1 MAHRRGAPGKKL
13 SSPAVLPAGADAIFQ
28 GRGAVLGDRH
38 AELRR
43 EGRRLGVFL
52 VDADVARG
60 ERNPE
65 PGFFFIFEFVINHDG
80 IFQRGAGILLV
91 AIVVALAIDYEYFL
105 DGNARTLEKTD
116 LLGLFVFDGGLS
128 A

>member
-1 MAHRRGAPGKKL
+1 MGVNALVVGL
-13 SSPAVLPAGADAIFQ
+13 L
-28 GRGAVLGDRH
+28 VLGDH
-38 AELRR
+38 VESVADVDVHVLIF
-43 EGRRLGVFL
+43 GRVVDVVFAGKENATLGVFL